1 MWTPHTYTYCDVYS
15 LLETNPLNSFSQG
28 HKKEDPF
35 FRHRA
40 VKFQRML
47 THVWDPSGSQEGHNS
62 QTFIRPELSTL
73 LRKTLQRQYKLCCP
87 IFTIICTN
95 VLEWVSMLI
104 LFAIDL
110 NRKRAP
116 FINFS
121 RLSKHFFFTRT
132 ASAF

>member
-1 MWTPHTYTYCDVYS
+1 MDSKHIRTVTSILCWRPIHSIHSPKDT
-15 LLETNPLNSFSQG
+15 
-28 HKKEDPF
+28 KKKILF

-47 THVWDPSGSQEGHNS
+47 THVWGPSGSQEGHNS

-73 LRKTLQRQYKLCCP
+73 LMKTLQRQYKLCCP

-95 VLEWVSMLI
+95 VLECVSMLI

-110 NRKRAP
+110 NRQRAP

-121 RLSKHFFFTRT
+121 SLSKHFFFTRT

>member
-1 MWTPHTYTYCDVYS
+1 MWTPHTCTVTSILCWRPIHSIHSPED
-15 LLETNPLNSFSQG
+15 T
-28 HKKEDPF
+28 KKKILF

-40 VKFQRML
+40 VKFQRVL
-47 THVWDPSGSQEGHNS
+47 THVWDPSGSEEGHNS

-132 ASAF
+132 ASVF